1 MRDMQSKPVRTVR
14 RMSEW
19 KGFLR
24 RRTAPARDGGSQSG
38 RFVGVAD
45 VFCSVG
51 GLTLGVAEAITAQ
64 GDTPRFTFAADL
76 DEAALAVYL
85 ANFPEATGIP
95 RSMDELVRMDIRG
108 VGATAKIV
116 GGKRG
121 IKIDSAVPGAFGS
134 HGGVPDVLLAGPPC
148 QGHSMLNNHT
158 RYDDPRNR
166 LYLTVPAM
174 AIKLGIPNIII
185 ENVPG
190 VLRDKNNVAVTAE
203 ALFKKYKY
211 KTSSGVLAAHR
222 LGWPQTRRRFFLI
235 ASLWGQPLSV
245 EEILDEAARSL
256 KMQFRDRQLPSV
268 MWAIENLPPA
278 RAGEESWMQ
287 EPPNLS
293 QENRR
298 RIDSLIR
305 SGKRDMPLEDRPPS
319 HSGGTT
325 YMANYGRMH
334 PEKPAPTLTTGYAT
348 PGRGRF
354 IHPTE
359 PRTLLPREAARIQ
372 GFPDWFSFA
381 ADGKRPPRADLNRW
395 IGNAV
400 PSILGFH
407 AYMALPKRP
416 RGR

>member
-1 MRDMQSKPVRTVR
+1 VLFRSSR

-19 KGFLR
+19 KKFLQR
-24 RRTAPARDGGSQSG
+24 RRVHALNRGTRVG
-38 RFVGVAD
+38 RFVDVAD

-51 GLTLGVAEAITAQ
+51 GLTLGVTQAIAAQ

-85 ANFPEATGIP
+85 ENFPEATGIP

-108 VGATAKIV
+108 NGAAAKIV

-121 IKIDSAVPGAFGS
+121 IKIDTDVSGKFGS
-134 HGGVPDVLLAGPPC
+134 NGAVPDVLLAGPPC

-190 VLRDKNNVAVTAE
+190 VLRDKNSVAVTAE

-211 KTSSGVLAAHR
+211 KTSSGVLAAHK
-222 LGWPQTRRRFFLI
+222 LGWPQTRKRFFLI

-245 EEILDEAARSL
+245 EEILAEAALSL
-256 KMQFRDRQLPSV
+256 ESEFGNRPLPSV
-268 MWAIENLPPA
+268 MWAIENLPSA
-278 RAGEESWMQ
+278 RGPEESWMQ

-293 QENRR
+293 AENRR
-298 RIDSLIR
+298 RINSLIR
-305 SGKRDMPLEDRPPS
+305 SGRLDMPLEDRPPS
-319 HSGGTT
+319 HSSGTT

-372 GFPDWFSFA
+372 GFPDWFSFSV
-381 ADGKRPPRADLNRW
+381 DGTRPPRADLNKW

-407 AYMALPKRP
+407 AYMALPRGP
-416 RGR
+416 RRR